1 MAAITLEVAKKH
13 LEMWLEAESEVAIN
27 QSYTIGGKSFTRA
40 NLAEI
45 RKQIEYWSNKV
56 AELENLAKKR
66 AETGY
71 TGLYRE
77 IYRQKQPKRAEIQA
91 KQENKRL
98 PAIARFFVII
108 YKIAKH
114 QGDIEVPKVLFLY
127 SKYGERRLSL
137 EFY

>member
-56 AELENLAKKR
+56 AELENLAKKKNVTQIIRTLHISNACNFIGSSICIRFGTGDYTKFNDR
-66 AETGY
+66 ATGNY
-71 TGLYRE
+71 LICDRR
-77 IYRQKQPKRAEIQA
+77 IYRKLVAG
-91 KQENKRL
+91 L
-98 PAIARFFVII
+98 
-108 YKIAKH
+108 
-114 QGDIEVPKVLFLY
+114 
-127 SKYGERRLSL
+127 ERN
-137 EFY
+137 